1 MNLNFGPLRTKRR
14 IFIIKRRMKN
24 EKGKINW

>member
-1 MNLNFGPLRTKRR
+1 MNLNFVPLRTKRR